1 MATIEISVATVI
13 VAIIGGFASLSIAII
28 GYQTRMMI
36 TDIKKS
42 IDTLFSYNDE
52 LKKDFGCLRTDH
64 EKLYAEHKVRH
75 EKK

>member
-13 VAIIGGFASLSIAII
+13 VAIIGGFASVAIAII

-36 TDIKKS
+36 ADIKKS

-52 LKKDFGCLRTDH
+52 LYKALGLLRTDH

-75 EKK
+75 EK